1 MQKRL
6 ERVDDTRSR
15 IIQATVGLHTSV
27 GPANTSIAAIADA
40 AGVTRL
46 TVYRHF
52 PEAEEL
58 HAACRAHWQA
68 LNPAPNIE
76 AWRRIPD
83 LERRARTALNELYA
97 WFGDHGKELF
107 PVYRDEAATPP
118 ASQEGRRRQVA
129 AIADA
134 LLAGDAGKGA
144 RARRLRA
151 VAGHLV
157 SFWTWRSLTNDQGL
171 TDKEAADVGVR
182 LLLAEAAAR

>member
-6 ERVDDTRSR
+6 ERVDDTRMR
-15 IIQATVGLHTSV
+15 IVEAAVRLHTTV
-27 GPANTSIAAIADA
+27 GPANTSISGIAEA

-52 PEAEEL
+52 PEAEAL

-68 LNPAPNIE
+68 LNPPPDIE
-76 AWRRIPD
+76 AWREVSG
-83 LERRARTALNELYA
+83 LELRARRALSDLYA
-97 WFGDHGKELF
+97 WFSDHGKELF

-118 ASQEGRRRQVA
+118 ASQAGRRRQVA

-134 LLAGDAGKGA
+134 LLAVDVGTGP

-157 SFWTWRSLTNDQGL
+157 SFWTWRSLTIDQGL
-171 TDKEAADVGVR
+171 TDSEAADVGVR
-182 LLLAEAAAR
+182 LLLAEASG

>member
-6 ERVDDTRSR
+6 ERVDDTRLR
-15 IIQATVGLHTSV
+15 IIEATVGLHTTV
-27 GPANTSIAAIADA
+27 GPANTSIAGIAQA

-52 PEAEEL
+52 PEAEAL

-68 LNPAPNIE
+68 LNPPPDIE
-76 AWRRIPD
+76 AWRQVPG
-83 LERRARTALNELYA
+83 LERRARTGLRDLYA
-97 WFGDHGKELF
+97 WFTDHGKELF

-118 ASQEGRRRQVA
+118 ASQAGRRRQVA

-134 LLAGDAGKGA
+134 LLAGDAGTGP

-171 TDKEAADVGVR
+171 SDAEAADVGVR
-182 LLLAEAAAR
+182 LLLAEAAAD

>member
-1 MQKRL
+1 MSRRAELVDETRL
-6 ERVDDTRSR
+6 R
-15 IIQATVGLHTSV
+15 IVEAAVGLHSTI
-27 GPANTSIAAIADA
+27 GPANTSIAGIAEA

-52 PEAEEL
+52 PEAEAL

-76 AWRRIPD
+76 AWRGIPD
-83 LERRARTALNELYA
+83 LEHRARSGLSELYA
-97 WFGDHGKELF
+97 WFSDHGKELF
-107 PVYRDEAATPP
+107 PIYRDEAATPP
-118 ASQEGRRRQVA
+118 ASQAGRRRQVA

-134 LLAGDAGKGA
+134 LLAGDSRTGSRG
-144 RARRLRA
+144 RRLRA

-171 TDKEAADVGVR
+171 SDAEAADVGVR
-182 LLLAEAAAR
+182 LLMAEAAAG